1 MQFNLSCNLIWVQGR
16 EFSVFDFHSQLI
28 EPVNEVSW
36 AGATGLPLLLDRA
49 RDLPEVGVGGWRDVT
64 HLGHPSPSL
73 EQVHLQTSRRGGDL
87 KLLEQRLAVLE
98 HFIVR
103 VFI

>member
-1 MQFNLSCNLIWVQGR
+1 MLLNLSCNLIWVQGR
-16 EFSVFDFHSQLI
+16 EFSVFDFHSQFI
-28 EPVNEVSW
+28 ESVDEVSW
-36 AGATGLPLLLDRA
+36 AGATGLPLFLDRA

-64 HLGHPSPSL
+64 HLSYPVPSL
-73 EQVHLQTSRRGGDL
+73 EHVHLDTSRGRGDL
-87 KLLEQRLAVLE
+87 KLLKQRLAVLE